1 MRYAKFVAAS
11 LGLTALFTAAIPT
24 LNLITD
30 PLDVFRVVKQE
41 GFNRI
46 KSNYISY
53 SRLAKPAQVERG
65 NYPKLAIGSSRV
77 LMGMPMTGTAW
88 NDDPRQAFNMGLNG
102 ANLRVS
108 RELFEH
114 AIATTDVKEVVM
126 TVDFFMFNAWNATAA
141 YDQPIAK
148 LNDTSKER
156 LLRQRDTLMGLL
168 FSPGVTKASVATL
181 RRQHEKYDKL
191 LDDGGTNP
199 AHEIRQA
206 LRDGYEARFQQFED
220 RVVRSGWSMCTDNRY
235 DFKTDNVDA
244 FDFYRDVL
252 RLAKEH
258 NITLKLF
265 ISPEHVR
272 MMEMMAYAD
281 FWDEFEQMKRELVAI
296 KAQEVGDNPNIELWD
311 FSGYNSRTSEMI
323 PTQGETMQWYFDSS
337 HFTPA
342 FGKVILDDMFSGQP
356 SYGVKLG
363 PDNIEQVIE
372 RVRAEQQQ
380 FRTANPELG
389 VILKKRTEALLAEK
403 AKNGLNCGAR

>member
-11 LGLTALFTAAIPT
+11 LGLTVLFTAAIPL
-24 LNLITD
+24 LNLIAD
-30 PLDVFRVVKQE
+30 PLDVFRVVKVE

-53 SRLAKPAQVERG
+53 SRLAKPSQVERG

-77 LMGMPMTGTAW
+77 LMGMPMTGTVW
-88 NDDPRQAFNMGLNG
+88 NDDPTQAFNMGLNG

-114 AIATTDVKEVVM
+114 AIATTEVKEVVL

-141 YDQPIAK
+141 YDQPLAK
-148 LNDTSKER
+148 LNETSKQRFIRE
-156 LLRQRDTLMGLL
+156 RDTLMGLL
-168 FSPGVTKASVATL
+168 FSPGVSKASVATL
-181 RRQHEKYDKL
+181 RRQREKYDKQL
-191 LDDGGTNP
+191 ADGGTNP

-235 DFKTDNVDA
+235 DFKTNKVDA

-258 NITLKLF
+258 DITLKLF

-296 KAQEVGDNPNIELWD
+296 KEQEVGDNPNIELWD
-311 FSGYNSRTSEMI
+311 FSGYNARTAETI
-323 PTQGETMQWYFDSS
+323 PAPGEVMQWYFDSS

-342 FGKVILDDMFSGQP
+342 FGKVILDDMFSGKP
-356 SYGVKLG
+356 AYGVKLG
-363 PDNIEQVIE
+363 TDNIEQVIE
-372 RVRAEQQQ
+372 RVRDEQVQ
-380 FRTANPELG
+380 FRSENPELG
-389 VILKKRTEALLAEK
+389 QVLAKRTAALLAEK